1 MSTSPPVL
9 QSRAPAEGTPEQF
22 RITKVQLLNWGRY
35 SNLETMLVGRAGTA
49 ILGPTGAGKSQI
61 LDAIAAVL
69 MPNPQEFNQ
78 AARDDRRGLR
88 AERTVYSYARGKTD
102 QILDSNRHSS
112 STAYLRP
119 AGTEFASGVAVTWAT
134 GDGQTVTA
142 ARLVWVS
149 KDTSTLDEITSG
161 TVYAFIQDD
170 FDLQRLNELR
180 PTRAGSSPVTQASVE
195 KLVTLPRDLVTG
207 SQPSM
212 HARMRRV
219 MGIGSTEES
228 QKLALTLLRQAQSSK
243 GIFSINDLFKQ
254 FVLTEPLA
262 LQRWDIALAAYRE
275 ASALYQVFETAR
287 KRLDALKDAPGL
299 AQRYAAAG
307 QDATVKR
314 QLLRPR
320 ASEEATRVEI
330 WHAEKVISW
339 ITRAID
345 DNRIAEAL
353 AREDVGAATALAA
366 AARDR
371 WGDVMQQ
378 ITAAGGDR
386 SQSLKSQ
393 VDAQQALLRSVEAA
407 RAHVARRLEGV
418 GLRMPDSVGDMSL
431 MLTEIS
437 NKLTTLRAEKK
448 AVDPLSA
455 DHNGLVWDLR
465 KRIGETERQLEAA
478 RRRRTN
484 IPDHA
489 AIRRT
494 EIAAGTRVPEAD
506 LPYAGELVRIRP
518 EHRQWETAIVKVLGA
533 MAPDLLVAEIHW
545 SVVTRFVDAND
556 MRGRIVLTPAQTRQ
570 HAHRSPIPGTVPA
583 MIELAPDSPY
593 SHWLLDELIEHH
605 SYLCVDTPDDLRSP
619 RPHGVRGAVTRAGML
634 TGVRGRVIKDDRP
647 TPYTWIGWDNAALV
661 AQLSSTLEGLRRE
674 HTAADKTAT
683 TTTDRR
689 DRLQAQITALDDL
702 RQTRWSELDTGP
714 ARQRILE
721 LSEQLKKLAASQPE
735 IDKLSQELDR
745 HHDDE
750 VAAGKQV
757 GEAQTRLTALD
768 TEWGELYLVEDQAKD
783 ILDDNTALSDDER
796 AYLAPLPFVAP
807 ATSHSISET
816 LDQATSLLLAQIEQ
830 HDKDRAGHESHLTTI
845 FGHYKQLDDKAEID
859 LTIDSLPTVLAIHE
873 ALTTDD
879 LPRAKNAWLEKVGA
893 DMNDSL
899 HKLLVQIDDDGKSIR
914 RGLQPINDVLTGVEF
929 RDRSALAID
938 TVDRPSSD
946 LRDFRKTLTA
956 YTSNILGRDDAN
968 LEKSFVKL
976 QAELKRLEDRS
987 RAGDSWRRRVF
998 DAREHVEF
1006 RAIETRPDTKT
1017 LVHEGVAGMSGGEG
1031 QELIAFIL
1039 GAALRYRLGDGST
1052 RLATYAPIVLDEG
1065 FVKADVNYT
1074 GRALDA
1080 LRALGFQLIIGAP
1093 REKVTAFED
1102 HVETVAY
1109 ISADPDQPGSV
1120 RIYPL
1125 TIEEAVQLERAGA
1138 EPAGSL

>member
-1 MSTSPPVL
+1 MKTPPVVL

-78 AARDDRRGLR
+78 AARDDRGRK

-119 AGTEFASGVAVTWAT
+119 PGTEFPSGVAVTWAT
-134 GDGQTVTA
+134 GDGQIVTA

-180 PTRAGSSPVTQASVE
+180 PTRAASSPVTQASLE
-195 KLVTLPRDLVTG
+195 KLVILPRDLVTT

-228 QKLALTLLRQAQSSK
+228 QKLALTLLRRAQSSK

-275 ASALYQVFETAR
+275 ASALYEVFETAR
-287 KRLDALKDAPGL
+287 KRHDALEEVPGL
-299 AQRYAAAG
+299 ARRYAAAG

-314 QLLRPR
+314 QLLRPL
-320 ASEEATRVEI
+320 SGEEATRVEI
-330 WHAEKVISW
+330 WHAEKIIGW
-339 ITRAID
+339 ITRAIE
-345 DNRIAEAL
+345 DNRIAEAV
-353 AREDVGAATALAA
+353 AREDVGTATALAT

-393 VDAQQALLRSVEAA
+393 AEAQRALLRSIEAT
-407 RAHVARRLEGV
+407 RAPVARRLEEV

-431 MLTEIS
+431 LLTEIGT
-437 NKLTTLRAEKK
+437 KLAALKAEKK
-448 AVDPLSA
+448 AVDPVSA
-455 DHNGLVWDLR
+455 DHNGLVWDLK
-465 KRIGETERQLEAA
+465 KRIRETERQLENA
-478 RRRRTN
+478 RRRSTN

-489 AIRRT
+489 AIRRST
-494 EIAAGTRVPEAD
+494 IAAGTRVTEAE
-506 LPYAGELVRIRP
+506 LPYAGELIRIRS
-518 EHRQWETAIVKVLGA
+518 EHRQWEKAIVKVLGA
-533 MAPDLLVAEIHW
+533 MASDLLVAEADW
-545 SVVTRFVDAND
+545 RDVTRFVDAND
-556 MRGRIVLTPAQTRQ
+556 MRGRIVLTPAQERQ
-570 HAHRSPIPGTVPA
+570 HARRSPIPGTVPA
-583 MIELAPDSPY
+583 MIEIAPDSPY
-593 SHWLLDELIEHH
+593 CGWLLDELIEHH
-605 SYLCVDTPDDLRSP
+605 SYLCVASPDDLRSP
-619 RPHGVRGAVTRAGML
+619 RPQGAKGAVTRAGML
-634 TGVRGRVIKDDRP
+634 TGVRGRVIKDDRA

-661 AQLSSTLEGLRRE
+661 GQLSSTVEALHRE
-674 HTAADKTAT
+674 HHEADKTAT
-683 TTTDRR
+683 KTMQQR
-689 DRLQAQITALDDL
+689 DRLQNQIATLEDL
-702 RQTRWSELDTGP
+702 QNTRWSELDTSP
-714 ARQRILE
+714 ARQRITE
-721 LSEQLKKLAASQPE
+721 LTEQLKQLAATQPE
-735 IDKLSQELDR
+735 IDKLSKELER
-745 HHDDE
+745 HHEDE
-750 VAAGKQV
+750 IAAGRKV
-757 GEAQTRLTALD
+757 VEAQGRVDALNE
-768 TEWGELYLVEDQAKD
+768 EWGELYVIEDQVKD
-783 ILDDNTALSDDER
+783 LIDDNTALTDDER
-796 AYLAPLPFVAP
+796 VYLAPLPFAAP
-807 ATSHSISET
+807 ATSQSINDP
-816 LDQATSLLLAQIEQ
+816 LDHATGLLVAQIEQ
-830 HDKDRAGHESHLTTI
+830 HDKDRAGHQSHLTTI

-859 LTIDSLPTVLAIHE
+859 QTIESLPTVLAIYE

-899 HKLLVQIDDDGKSIR
+899 HKLLVQIEDDGKSIR

-929 RDRSALAID
+929 RDKSALAID

-976 QAELKRLEDRS
+976 QGELKRLEERS

-1006 RAIETRPDTKT
+1006 RAIETRPDGKT

-1052 RLATYAPIVLDEG
+1052 RVPTYAPIVLDEG
-1065 FVKADVNYT
+1065 FVKADANYT

-1109 ISADPDQPGSV
+1109 ISADADRPGSV

-1125 TIEEAVQLERAGA
+1125 TIEEAVQLQRAGA